1 MYTLSDEG
9 IKLFLNG
16 MCIDKRTSKGLRSF
30 VWNLFH
36 SDYDERLQEVV
47 QQSWHSDRAMAA
59 EFNSENFEKR
69 LVAAVTHVVKLL
81 ISKENGKTKR
91 KHVKKNIRFFI
102 DVMKQTFEQQN
113 YQTAHLILL
122 AITHPIIRRMDPKM
136 QSYAPELIK
145 NMKLQFGAPLYK
157 KHIQF
162 WRSVRTDTPLPS
174 LFAFNQFIQMATWQ
188 RNHDDVQEA
197 RDMVGIFQYLE
208 HGRCSPIYNQKKI
221 TTFQLQ
227 QMAARII

>member
-1 MYTLSDEG
+1 
-9 IKLFLNG
+9 
-16 MCIDKRTSKGLRSF
+16 
-30 VWNLFH
+30 
-36 SDYDERLQEVV
+36 
-47 QQSWHSDRAMAA
+47 MAA